1 MEIKGLGL
9 PQQQNEQFGRR
20 AEPLIF
26 SVCTDTGCACYSFK
40 SHIRRYTALP
50 LSQKQEC
57 IFFENFSFQCLRFDE
72 EMSVVK

>member
-26 SVCTDTGCACYSFK
+26 PVCTDTGCACYSFK

-50 LSQKQEC
+50 LSQKQER
-57 IFFENFSFQCLRFDE
+57 IFFENFSFRCLRFDE